1 MLDAETKNKLYQ
13 KIKKGLHEMY
23 GEVPNIFVKQRLQEE
38 WLWFKK
44 ANVLVTIA
52 LLNDIVDRFKLM
64 HINYSPRYSCNASL
78 ILYLLG
84 ISRINPLPPH
94 YNCPICHNVIWD
106 KFSKCS
112 LDLKK
117 NKLCKFDESIMKI
130 DGFDIPW
137 QTWFLNE
144 ENTFNVSLK
153 GKDFDELIRIL
164 KELEVEY
171 IFGYEKYGGG
181 KCRII
186 ETKNI
191 VFWFNLSDK
200 LESLELKLG
209 DFDLERSLIKTREY
223 VQKVMPELKVE
234 ITSFADIIAFV
245 GVLRSSYINN
255 SKLVAQI
262 NILKVKPSEIIA
274 CREDLYKYYI
284 NNGSDESEAVKEMN
298 NVRKGIHKY
307 SILSIA
313 QKNTIKDKWVISLC
327 EDVLYLPS
335 KTEIIEDIVFLPNEL

>member
-153 GKDFDELIRIL
+153 GKDFDKLIRIL
-164 KELEVEY
+164 KELRIECDL
-171 IFGYEKYGGG
+171 GYEKYGGG
-181 KCRII
+181 KCKII
-186 ETKNI
+186 ETNNI

-200 LESLELKLG
+200 LESLELKL
-209 DFDLERSLIKTREY
+209 DASELESSLLKTKQY
-223 VQKVMPELKVE
+223 VQKVMPELKAE
-234 ITSFADIIAFV
+234 ITSFADVIAIM
-245 GVLRSSYINN
+245 GILRSSYIKD
-255 SKLVAQI
+255 SKLRVLF
-262 NILKVKPSEIIA
+262 NTLKVKPSEIIA
-274 CREDLYKYYI
+274 CREDLYNYYMS
-284 NNGSDESEAVKEMN
+284 NRSEESEAVKEMN
-298 NVRKGIHKY
+298 NVRKGIHQS
-307 SILSIA
+307 SILSVA
-313 QKNTIKDKWVISLC
+313 TKNTIKDKWMISLC

-335 KTEIIEDIVFLPNEL
+335 KTEIIEDIVFLSNEQ